1 MENKK
6 LFISSL
12 IVLLGV
18 SSLTGCGETNV
29 SMSSSQNQIT
39 SSSSNTLETEKSKLW
54 GLYNDSPNA
63 MISGVTKYIAITNIE
78 YGNGFV
84 EESKVCFGFCTFS

>member
-29 SMSSSQNQIT
+29 STSSSQNQIT
-39 SSSSNTLETEKSKLW
+39 SSSSNDTSNTAFPLSR
-54 GLYNDSPNA
+54 
-63 MISGVTKYIAITNIE
+63 
-78 YGNGFV
+78 
-84 EESKVCFGFCTFS
+84 

>member
-29 SMSSSQNQIT
+29 STSSSQNQIT
-39 SSSSNTLETEKSKLW
+39 SSSSNTLETEKSKL
-54 GLYNDSPNA
+54 NE
-63 MISGVTKYIAITNIE
+63 MINK
-78 YGNGFV
+78 
-84 EESKVCFGFCTFS
+84 